1 MTLPPEGAPAR
12 PGLSAPSGPPARSGL
27 PARKAVPRRPR
38 VPRALWRGEDV
49 TETLPIIESLR
60 LTPYRNPR
68 VLQAA
73 AEEREA
79 RASLDLALRVGELML
94 RCGAGA
100 PQVES
105 SVVAVAAAAGLDNLE
120 VDITLQSLL
129 VQCTTSTGGQITMLR
144 VVRSATRDFARLVAV
159 HEFVENLVAG
169 SYDREAA
176 AARLREIRKTPRFWP
191 RWVVN
196 GAMGVLSAA
205 VALMLGAGL
214 VASMVAGLSALFVDF
229 TARALGAR
237 GLPEFYQCAIGGL
250 IATVIAWGAFS
261 LGALGALPVSS
272 SEFAFIVAG
281 GIVVLLPGRTV
292 ASAFEDVISGYSVTG
307 AGRMFGVLLTT
318 GGIILGVA
326 TGLSA
331 TIKITTALDLALA
344 SPGILDLRASDAPVT
359 VGILGGFVVGVAGA
373 VSLRTRRG
381 LVLPTGLLC
390 AAGVGLSLVVA
401 AVPGAGALAAAGL
414 ASIALGFVGR
424 LIALRLGAPSMVL
437 VVPASYG
444 LLPGL
449 AIFRGL
455 YEMVT
460 SSSADAG
467 SLSLQGGITT
477 LLGAMAVLLAIAT
490 GSTLGE
496 LLGAPFDNRMV
507 QKRRARRR

>member
-1 MTLPPEGAPAR
+1 MTGVTE
-12 PGLSAPSGPPARSGL
+12 GPPGQSSL
-27 PARKAVPRRPR
+27 PARRALPRRPR
-38 VPRALWRGEDV
+38 VPRALWRSEEL
-49 TETLPIIESLR
+49 TETLPIVDSLR

-68 VLQAA
+68 VLAAA

-129 VQCTTSTGGQITMLR
+129 VQCTTSSGGQITMLR
-144 VVRSATRDFARLVAV
+144 VVRSANRDFARLVAV

-176 AARLREIRKTPRFWP
+176 AARLREIRRMPRFWP
-191 RWVVN
+191 RWVVH
-196 GAMGVLSAA
+196 GAMGVLSGA

-214 VASMVAGLSALFVDF
+214 FASLIAGLSALLVDS
-229 TARALGAR
+229 TARRLGGR
-237 GLPEFYQCAIGGL
+237 GLPEFYQCAIGGF
-250 IATVIAWGAFS
+250 IATAIAWGAFS
-261 LGALGALPVSS
+261 LGAAGLLPVSS
-272 SEFAFIVAG
+272 ADFAFIVAG

-326 TGLSA
+326 AALSM
-331 TIKITTALDLALA
+331 TIKVTAALDLALA
-344 SPGILDLRASDAPVT
+344 SPAILDLKASDAPVILG
-359 VGILGGFVVGVAGA
+359 VLGGFVVGIAGA
-373 VSLRTRRG
+373 VSLRTRSD

-401 AVPGAGALAAAGL
+401 LVPGMGALTAVGL
-414 ASIALGFVGR
+414 ASILLGLVGR
-424 LIALRLGAPSMVL
+424 LVALRLGSPAMVL

-460 SSSADAG
+460 SSTADSG

-490 GSTLGE
+490 GTTLGE
-496 LLGAPFDNRMV
+496 FLGAPFDHRMV

>member
-1 MTLPPEGAPAR
+1 MTGVAE
-12 PGLSAPSGPPARSGL
+12 GPPGQSSL
-27 PARKAVPRRPR
+27 PERRVLPRRAR
-38 VPRALWRGEDV
+38 VPRALWRGEEV
-49 TETLPIIESLR
+49 TETLPIVDSLR

-68 VLQAA
+68 VLAAA

-105 SVVAVAAAAGLDNLE
+105 SVIAVAAAAGLDNLE

-129 VQCTTSTGGQITMLR
+129 VQCTTSSGGQITMLR

-176 AARLREIRKTPRFWP
+176 AARLREIRRMPRFWP
-191 RWVVN
+191 RWVVH
-196 GAMGVLSAA
+196 GSMGVLAAA
-205 VALMLGAGL
+205 VALMLGASL
-214 VASMVAGLSALFVDF
+214 VASVVAGVSALLVDT
-229 TARALGAR
+229 TARRLGHR
-237 GLPEFYQCAIGGL
+237 GLPEFYQCAIGGF
-250 IATVIAWGAFS
+250 IATAIAWGAFS
-261 LGALGALPVSS
+261 LGAADLLPVSS
-272 SEFAFIVAG
+272 ADFAYVVAG

-292 ASAFEDVISGYSVTG
+292 ASAFEDVVSGYSVTG

-318 GGIILGVA
+318 AGIILGVA
-326 TGLSA
+326 AALSF
-331 TIKITTALDLALA
+331 TLKLTTMLDLPIA
-344 SPGILDLRASDAPVT
+344 SPSILDLRATDAPV
-359 VGILGGFVVGVAGA
+359 VLGVLGAVVVGLSGA
-373 VSLRTRRG
+373 VSLRSRRE
-381 LVLPTGLLC
+381 LVLPTGVLC
-390 AAGVGLSLVVA
+390 GAAVGLSLVVSL
-401 AVPGAGALAAAGL
+401 VPGLGTLTAAGL
-414 ASIALGFVGR
+414 ASIGLGFAGR
-424 LIALRLGAPSMVL
+424 LVALRMGAPAMVL

-460 SSSADAG
+460 HASADAG
-467 SLSLQGGITT
+467 TLSMQGGITT
-477 LLGAMAVLLAIAT
+477 LLGAFAVLLAIAT
-490 GSTLGE
+490 GTVLGE
-496 LLGAPFDNRMV
+496 FLGAPFDHRMV

>member
-1 MTLPPEGAPAR
+1 
-12 PGLSAPSGPPARSGL
+12 
-27 PARKAVPRRPR
+27 
-38 VPRALWRGEDV
+38 
-49 TETLPIIESLR
+49 
-60 LTPYRNPR
+60 

-129 VQCTTSTGGQITMLR
+129 VQCSTASGQQITMLR
-144 VVRSATRDFARLVAV
+144 VVRSASHDFARLTAV

-176 AARLREIRKTPRFWP
+176 AARLREIRRMPRFWP
-191 RWVVN
+191 RWVVH

-214 VASMVAGLSALFVDF
+214 VAGLVAGGSALLVDK
-229 TARALGAR
+229 TARFLGRR

-261 LGALGALPVSS
+261 LGAAGLLPVSS
-272 SEFAFIVAG
+272 AEFAFIVAG

-318 GGIILGVA
+318 AGIILGVA
-326 TGLSA
+326 AALSA
-331 TIKITTALDLALA
+331 TIKVTAALDLPLA
-344 SPGILDLRASDAPVT
+344 SPAILDLRATEGPVV
-359 VGILGGFVVGVAGA
+359 VGVLGALVVGVAGA
-373 VSLRTRRG
+373 VTLRSRRD
-381 LVLPTGLLC
+381 LVLPTGLLS
-390 AAGVGLSLVVA
+390 AAAVGLALVIA
-401 AVPGAGALAAAGL
+401 LVPGAGALTGVGL
-414 ASIALGFVGR
+414 ASIVLGLVGR
-424 LIALRLGAPSMVL
+424 LVAMRLGAPAMVL
-437 VVPASYG
+437 VVPASFA

-460 SSSADAG
+460 SSSAESG

-490 GSTLGE
+490 GTTLGE
-496 LLGAPFDNRMV
+496 LLGAPFDNRIV

>member
-1 MTLPPEGAPAR
+1 MTGVAE
-12 PGLSAPSGPPARSGL
+12 GL
-27 PARKAVPRRPR
+27 PGQSSLPDRRALPRRPR
-38 VPRALWRGEDV
+38 VPRALWRGEEV
-49 TETLPIIESLR
+49 TETLPIVDSLR

-68 VLQAA
+68 VVAAA

-105 SVVAVAAAAGLDNLE
+105 SVIAVAAAAGLDNLE

-129 VQCTTSTGGQITMLR
+129 VQCTTSSGGQITMLR

-176 AARLREIRKTPRFWP
+176 AARLREIRRMPRFWP
-191 RWVVN
+191 RWVVH
-196 GAMGVLSAA
+196 ASMGVLSAA
-205 VALMLGAGL
+205 VAVMLGASL
-214 VASMVAGLSALFVDF
+214 FASVVAGVSALLVDS
-229 TARALGAR
+229 TARRLGRR
-237 GLPEFYQCAIGGL
+237 GLPEFYQCAIGGF
-250 IATVIAWGAFS
+250 IATVLAWAAFS
-261 LGALGALPVSS
+261 LGAAGLLPVSS
-272 SEFAFIVAG
+272 ADFAFVVAG

-292 ASAFEDVISGYSVTG
+292 ASAFEDAISGYSVTG

-318 GGIILGVA
+318 AAIILGVA
-326 TGLSA
+326 SALSL
-331 TIKITTALDLALA
+331 TLKLTTMLDLPFA
-344 SPGILDLRASDAPVT
+344 SPGILDLRATDAPVV
-359 VGILGGFVVGVAGA
+359 VGVLGAFVVGIAGA
-373 VSLRTRRG
+373 VSLRTRRA
-381 LVLPTGLLC
+381 LVLPSGLLC
-390 AAGVGLSLVVA
+390 GAAVGLSLVVSL
-401 AVPGAGALAAAGL
+401 VPGLGALTAAGL
-414 ASIALGFVGR
+414 ASIGLGFAGR
-424 LIALRLGAPSMVL
+424 LVALRLGAPAMVL

-460 SSSADAG
+460 HSSADAG

-477 LLGAMAVLLAIAT
+477 LLGAFAVLLAIAT
-490 GSTLGE
+490 GTVLGE
-496 LLGAPFDNRMV
+496 FLGAPFDHRMV